1 MATQNIF
8 NLTDTW
14 NNVATTFTAIK
25 MNATDTASA
34 SGSLLIDLQTSGTS
48 RFSVRKDGFAK
59 YGSGGA
65 IGASGTG
72 LSVRNAADSDFAY
85 LQVGGANQGLYLSS
99 SGAGVTCG
107 ITGKLNWSNDP
118 SGGGGA
124 VDLTMGRNAA
134 ASLRL
139 GDVDAAAPV
148 AQTLG
153 VQSVAG
159 ASNTAGA
166 DWTLAA
172 SKGTGTGAGGAFLF
186 AGAAPGSSGSSQ
198 NAASTQ
204 AQLSYY
210 SAIGQYGFYVGSPGA
225 QNAGDIGVY
234 NATRNDVAGLTI
246 RNANAGASAQTY
258 LTFGNS
264 AAALSSSIILNGGN
278 FSGGLGANGLA
289 IVSAATLALYYGGT
303 TTAAVSIPVTS
314 GVVAFGGAIRALTTT
329 VGALPAAA
337 TAGAGARAFV
347 TDALAPVFGSAV
359 AGSGAVGVPVYSDGS
374 AWNVG

>member
-8 NLTDTW
+8 DLTDTW

-34 SGSLLIDLQTSGTS
+34 AGSMLIDLQVGGGSK
-48 RFSVRKDGFAK
+48 FSVSK
-59 YGSGGA
+59 S
-65 IGASGTG
+65 
-72 LSVRNAADSDFAY
+72 
-85 LQVGGANQGLYLSS
+85 
-99 SGAGVTCG
+99 
-107 ITGKLNWSNDP
+107 
-118 SGGGGA
+118 
-124 VDLTMGRNAA
+124 AA
-134 ASLRL
+134 AQFLSANLVL
-139 GDVDAAAPV
+139 GAADAAAPV
-148 AQTLG
+148 AQTLS
-153 VQSVAG
+153 VQSVVAG
-159 ASNTAGA
+159 TSNTAGA
-166 DWTLAA
+166 NWTFTA

-186 AGAAPGSSGSSQ
+186 AGAVPGSSGSTQ

-210 SAIGQYGFYVGSPGA
+210 SAIGQYGFYVGSAGA

-234 NATRNDVAGLTI
+234 NATRNGVAGLTI

-264 AAALSSSIILNGGN
+264 AAAQSSSIILNGGN

-337 TAGAGARAFV
+337 TAAVGARAFV
-347 TDALAPVFGSAV
+347 TDALTPVFGSAV
-359 AGSGAVGVPVYSDGS
+359 AGGGAVAVPVYSTGA